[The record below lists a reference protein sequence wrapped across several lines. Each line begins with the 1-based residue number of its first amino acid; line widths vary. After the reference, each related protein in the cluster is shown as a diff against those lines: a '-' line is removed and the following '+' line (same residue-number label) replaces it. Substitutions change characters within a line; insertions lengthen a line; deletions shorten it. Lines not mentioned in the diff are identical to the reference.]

1 MSEPAILNWDRVIH
15 KNVRTSDN
23 VAAGSIIAEAGDK
36 VTIMQ
41 GTSREY
47 NVPKEHF
54 TGFNGAEVYLDI
66 PFAQLETYRV

>member
-1 MSEPAILNWDRVIH
+1 
-15 KNVRTSDN
+15 
-23 VAAGSIIAEAGDK
+23 
-36 VTIMQ
+36 MQ